1 GPRRLALPGGAHLP
15 DRGPPWGARAPLAP
29 TGGEKTERA
38 GGDMLET
45 GAAGAPAAFFE
56 SVARDDAR
64 RRICGFSPIYAIL
77 RILGGAAGEVKR
89 YGQWPDPD
97 GVVTFAS
104 VVLE

>member
-1 GPRRLALPGGAHLP
+1 MGPRFGDPVP
-15 DRGPPWGARAPLAP
+15 ISP
-29 TGGEKTERA
+29 TELEQIERDDGE
-38 GGDMLET
+38 MLET
-45 GAAGAPAAFFE
+45 VAAGDPAAFFE
-56 SVARDDAR
+56 SVARDDDR